1 MAKAVV
7 KPRRKPPVRVSNRE
21 IINAVEACEGDYRKA
36 AKKLCIS
43 YGTLLARAKKCPDIY
58 EAKLDCIGDMMDC
71 KEDMIRMSIR
81 NFYEGVMRGN
91 LTASKFVLE
100 RLARDTWGNQPP
112 QGPGD
117 QWPDPIGDKHGP

>member
-43 YGTLLARAKKCPDIY
+43 YGTLLVRAKKCPDIY
-58 EAKLDCIGDMMDC
+58 EAKLDCIGDMIQIAEMNVYDRLMQG
-71 KEDMIRMSIR
+71 D
-81 NFYEGVMRGN
+81 FA
-91 LTASKFVLE
+91 ASKFVLE
-100 RLARDTWGNQPP
+100 RLAREKWGNQPS
-112 QGPGD
+112 QGSGD

>member
-43 YGTLLARAKKCPDIY
+43 YGTLLVRAKKCPDIY
-58 EAKLDCIGDMMDC
+58 EAKLDCIGDMIQIAEMNVYDRLLLG
-71 KEDMIRMSIR
+71 D
-81 NFYEGVMRGN
+81 FA
-91 LTASKFVLE
+91 ASKFVLE
-100 RLARDTWGNQPP
+100 RLAREKWGNQPS
-112 QGPGD
+112 QGGGGD
-117 QWPDPIGDKHGP
+117 QWPDPIGDKHGT